1 MRGSI
6 PRLAINHAIPTP
18 FQDYLTSSLFLWSKL
33 TEVSQCVANLTT
45 KQQKFVDGLVAGL
58 SQRQAFIQAGY
69 STKGKSDNYIDVEA
83 NRLRNNP
90 KVSLSFSKM
99 MNEHKN
105 KALWTREEAVNTL
118 KWLVNQA
125 VVSIKDQDEGYVRQ
139 GTSSAIISAIQELNK
154 LEMLLPEDDVKLRK
168 AKAELELLELEIANL
183 KGETDD
189 EAHNIGHSYV
199 EALNE
204 TAQNVFGDDNG

>member
-1 MRGSI
+1 M
-6 PRLAINHAIPTP
+6 
-18 FQDYLTSSLFLWSKL
+18 
-33 TEVSQCVANLTT
+33 EVSQCVANLTA

-90 KVSLSFSKM
+90 KVSLRYNELM
-99 MNEHKN
+99 EEHKV
-105 KALWTREEAVNTL
+105 KALWTREEAVNAL

-139 GTSSAIISAIQELNK
+139 GTSSALLGAIQELNK
-154 LEMLLPEDDVKLRK
+154 LEDLYPSDKHQVEHVGQVSFIDD
-168 AKAELELLELEIANL
+168 I
-183 KGETDD
+183 
-189 EAHNIGHSYV
+189 S
-199 EALNE
+199 
-204 TAQNVFGDDNG
+204 